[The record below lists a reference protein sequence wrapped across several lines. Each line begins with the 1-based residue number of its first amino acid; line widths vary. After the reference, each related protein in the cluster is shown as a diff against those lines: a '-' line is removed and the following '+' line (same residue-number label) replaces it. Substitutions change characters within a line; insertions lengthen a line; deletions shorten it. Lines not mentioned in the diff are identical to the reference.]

1 MPKQTYPDEAGIYN
15 VRLGWTP
22 GNAGHVQIGVET
34 TDGRPI
40 IEHLKIEAAEHLV
53 GGNDGDPA
61 PFRAL
66 WGTLHRSAINALIRD
81 LRRARDAVYG
91 ADA

>member
-1 MPKQTYPDEAGIYN
+1 MPKQTYPDEAGMYN

-40 IEHLKIEAAEHLV
+40 VQLLKNEAADHLV
-53 GGNDGDPA
+53 DGNGDDPA
-61 PFRAL
+61 PFRSL
-66 WGTLHRSAINALIRD
+66 WGTLDRASINALIRD
-81 LRRARDAVYG
+81 LRRARDSVYG